1 MSHRDLDVAASHVVY
16 EWVSLAEMTAELA
29 KVTGQR
35 ALIENA
41 LLEAV
46 LLHNRCLINF
56 VCGNLKGG
64 HAKNDIQPAD
74 FLRRDWWPEDEQ
86 FDRQLR
92 GRLPML
98 NKHLAHLSWERVT
111 DSTPVLWSVILVSHQ
126 THWGMKLFTA
136 EAVRTGSTQ
145 ASIFEASRDRVE
157 LALPELGR
165 VAETSPVLAPV
176 RIKQ

>member
-1 MSHRDLDVAASHVVY
+1 MLC
-16 EWVSLAEMTAELA
+16 TELA

-35 ALIENA
+35 ALLENA

-56 VCGNLKGG
+56 VCGNSKGERD
-64 HAKNDIQPAD
+64 KNDIQPAD
-74 FLRRDWWPEDEQ
+74 FLGRDWWPEDEQ
-86 FDRQLR
+86 LDRQLR

-98 NKHLAHLSWERVT
+98 NKHLAHLSWKRVT

-136 EAVRTGSTQ
+136 EAARVGSTQ
-145 ASIFEASRDRVE
+145 ASIFEANRDRVE
-157 LALPELGR
+157 LALPRLGQ
-165 VAETSPVLAPV
+165 VAETSPVLAPL
-176 RIKQ
+176 RIRR